1 MADVKKYTDEI
12 AKAQKGRDVRD
23 AIVNAINE
31 VSDEN
36 NSYNKIKEEITDA
49 QKKAEEIQ
57 KNIDE
62 NTQTAESW
70 AHGHE
75 GYPDREKDNA
85 KYYAEKAEKEIMSIP
100 GRVKQ
105 GKEDIDRYVRQKES
119 ELRGDTGNVF
129 FAAFKVVNGR
139 LKMYSDPTVDK
150 VCFRRVGSRLKYRLK
165 I

>member
-62 NTQTAESW
+62 NTKTAESW

-75 GYPDREKDNA
+75 GYPDRE
-85 KYYAEKAEKEIMSIP
+85 
-100 GRVKQ
+100 
-105 GKEDIDRYVRQKES
+105 
-119 ELRGDTGNVF
+119 
-129 FAAFKVVNGR
+129 
-139 LKMYSDPTVDK
+139 
-150 VCFRRVGSRLKYRLK
+150 
-165 I
+165 